1 MRNETMMLP
10 VKCREGGS
18 GDASFGH
25 TLGTVGGFLEDAKAL
40 AADLRRRL
48 PERCLKS
55 HVTPSQ
61 LVLVGDA
68 AEESSGEISSGE
80 DGSGEDGSGD
90 ESSGETA

>member
-1 MRNETMMLP
+1 MA
-10 VKCREGGS
+10 GGPS
-18 GDASFGH
+18 SQGW
-25 TLGTVGGFLEDAKAL
+25 TLDTAGGFIADSDALE
-40 AADLRRRL
+40 ADLRRRL

-90 ESSGETA
+90 ESSGDEKAI

>member
-1 MRNETMMLP
+1 MRGAISRTAHE
-10 VKCREGGS
+10 
-18 GDASFGH
+18 
-25 TLGTVGGFLEDAKAL
+25 KAL
-40 AADLRRRL
+40 AAGLRRRL

-61 LVLVGDA
+61 LVSFA

-90 ESSGETA
+90 ESSGDE